1 MLLSTI
7 GEKLNAQTQ
16 AINTLKVSDR
26 TDTVTY
32 NSNALID
39 MQSLNKGLLL
49 PRLALTGVS
58 SSLPMND
65 FVKGMVVYNTASAG
79 AGSEMVAPGFY
90 YCDGSKWVRLIPSD
104 EISIPSEP
112 WKDAATGSDATL
124 NTQNIYQNAQVA
136 IGKAGAAASSAQL
149 EISSGDKGMLIPR
162 LTQIQRDAIA
172 NPAQS
177 LLIWNTDE
185 NCFNFWKSGK
195 WKSLCGDLG
204 EASLSITSADCASGT
219 VNGSYKAGTV
229 VNSANYLQIT
239 VQVIEPGSYIIEGQ
253 TGNGFFFQKSGT
265 FTTTGAY
272 TLQLPAI
279 GTPTA
284 AGTFN
289 IPLTLNG
296 NLFDPACS
304 QSVTVAPADV
314 LFSFNNSYCG
324 AANTSAQSLTRG
336 LASTG
341 KTLQV
346 KVNVIN
352 AGIFSF
358 NTNTVYGVQY
368 TASNVALTAGAQTVT
383 LTANGNAPTTA
394 GTNVTFTVTGTGLS
408 GTTCDVPVNIL
419 ETNATFTVTCSATT
433 VAGSY
438 KVGTATTT
446 ANYIDLSINAGTT
459 GNWTATA
466 TSANAEFSFSGSG
479 TISAT
484 GVQTVR
490 LYANGATPVT
500 AGVQTFS
507 ITINGQTCTQ
517 GITVT
522 MTKKTILLVGG
533 PSDAI
538 SAALNNTSNFGP
550 AGTCKVESVS
560 IISGGNATATQLISY
575 INNSNVDVIIA
586 GWSFT
591 PGADATSV
599 IADFIKNKKGY
610 YFQAQAQNMGSYLT
624 LILNKAYGTNVTFT
638 GNDYSIYSAI
648 MPNTDNAKLNGV
660 FGDIRGKY
668 IISDDYS
675 SWIGITPGTVGTL
688 GSLAQLPLYSGYA
701 ARNTYIYANG
711 FFMFPDWG
719 TLNYTSSAYG
729 SNAPIGFST
738 SAYGTNNSWNGS
750 AVVSQAI
757 PAGQSAGW
765 VLFGNVMDEAFKYVQ
780 QNINSAYQVSTNY

>member
-58 SSLPMND
+58 SPLPMND

-324 AANTSAQSLTRG
+324 ASQYFRTKPDPG
-336 LASTG
+336 LG
-341 KTLQV
+341 
-346 KVNVIN
+346 
-352 AGIFSF
+352 F
-358 NTNTVYGVQY
+358 N
-368 TASNVALTAGAQTVT
+368 
-383 LTANGNAPTTA
+383 
-394 GTNVTFTVTGTGLS
+394 
-408 GTTCDVPVNIL
+408 
-419 ETNATFTVTCSATT
+419 
-433 VAGSY
+433 
-438 KVGTATTT
+438 
-446 ANYIDLSINAGTT
+446 
-459 GNWTATA
+459 
-466 TSANAEFSFSGSG
+466 
-479 TISAT
+479 
-484 GVQTVR
+484 R
-490 LYANGATPVT
+490 
-500 AGVQTFS
+500 
-507 ITINGQTCTQ
+507 
-517 GITVT
+517 
-522 MTKKTILLVGG
+522 
-533 PSDAI
+533 
-538 SAALNNTSNFGP
+538 
-550 AGTCKVESVS
+550 
-560 IISGGNATATQLISY
+560 
-575 INNSNVDVIIA
+575 
-586 GWSFT
+586 
-591 PGADATSV
+591 
-599 IADFIKNKKGY
+599 
-610 YFQAQAQNMGSYLT
+610 
-624 LILNKAYGTNVTFT
+624 
-638 GNDYSIYSAI
+638 
-648 MPNTDNAKLNGV
+648 
-660 FGDIRGKY
+660 
-668 IISDDYS
+668 
-675 SWIGITPGTVGTL
+675 
-688 GSLAQLPLYSGYA
+688 
-701 ARNTYIYANG
+701 
-711 FFMFPDWG
+711 
-719 TLNYTSSAYG
+719 
-729 SNAPIGFST
+729 
-738 SAYGTNNSWNGS
+738 
-750 AVVSQAI
+750 
-757 PAGQSAGW
+757 
-765 VLFGNVMDEAFKYVQ
+765 
-780 QNINSAYQVSTNY
+780 